1 MLGNKSDV
9 TEEDLREMVYL
20 EQVCTRNLDFVISST
35 YQVISEGLRYMV
47 LPNTSRYCTK
57 AYKIPDSDFTI
68 PKGMKVMIPTVRL
81 VFATFSSVL
90 LATICS
96 HFFEIISTQAG
107 LPRSILK
114 FTFFICSRLVCIL
127 ILSTGQTLKNL
138 TPRDFLW
145 RTRAT

>member
-1 MLGNKSDV
+1 MLGTKSDV

-20 EQVCTRNLDFVISST
+20 EQVCAQNLDFVISST

-96 HFFEIISTQAG
+96 PISELISTLESWFTKIHFEIH
-107 LPRSILK
+107 L
-114 FTFFICSRLVCIL
+114 FI
-127 ILSTGQTLKNL
+127 
-138 TPRDFLW
+138 
-145 RTRAT
+145 

>member
-20 EQVCTRNLDFVISST
+20 EQVYAQNLDFVISST

-81 VFATFSSVL
+81 VFSSVL
-90 LATICS
+90 LATKFA

-107 LPRSILK
+107 SPRSILK
-114 FTFFICSRLVCIL
+114 FTFFI
-127 ILSTGQTLKNL
+127 
-138 TPRDFLW
+138 
-145 RTRAT
+145 